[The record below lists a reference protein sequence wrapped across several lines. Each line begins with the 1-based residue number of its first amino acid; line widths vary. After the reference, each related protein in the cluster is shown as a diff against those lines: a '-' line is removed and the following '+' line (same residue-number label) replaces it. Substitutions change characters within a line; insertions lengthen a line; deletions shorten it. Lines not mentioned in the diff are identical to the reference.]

1 MKKYKHKF
9 VSREIVNNRGIIINY
24 KVREIKDKTGITW
37 WLLSKKGFRA
47 NKKIA
52 CPPYDAI
59 DITEKGRKHVEAYH
73 KGGDEYIYIMDNG
86 ITSDEK
92 FKPFTSNQRSLLV
105 DQLSKS
111 KLEGGIDWKQ
121 NIPAAIMW
129 TALIIIVAILIF
141 GIPDI
146 LEKHADLL
154 DKMDKT
160 AQKFIDANVQI
171 AQIQNDVQVI
181 KAEIIKSP
189 QQSAPN

>member
-1 MKKYKHKF
+1 
-9 VSREIVNNRGIIINY
+9 
-24 KVREIKDKTGITW
+24 
-37 WLLSKKGFRA
+37 
-47 NKKIA
+47 
-52 CPPYDAI
+52 
-59 DITEKGRKHVEAYH
+59 
-73 KGGDEYIYIMDNG
+73 
-86 ITSDEK
+86 
-92 FKPFTSNQRSLLV
+92 
-105 DQLSKS
+105 
-111 KLEGGIDWKQ
+111 
-121 NIPAAIMW
+121 MW